1 MRVTVTIDRRPE
13 IADPEG
19 TTVKRALHDL
29 GFTETASVRMDR
41 VIHLEV
47 EGDEAGLLLDVSHD
61 FELGSGNEVVASLCE
76 ELGHELSKISSC
88 QLNSRH
94 GVGD

>member
-1 MRVTVTIDRRPE
+1 MKVTVTIDRRPE

-29 GFTETASVRMDR
+29 GFNEASSVRMDR

-47 EGDEAGLLLDVSHD
+47 ENDDPDRVRARVEEMCRQLLANPVLEDFSVEVEA
-61 FELGSGNEVVASLCE
+61 
-76 ELGHELSKISSC
+76 
-88 QLNSRH
+88 
-94 GVGD
+94 

>member
-1 MRVTVTIDRRPE
+1 MKVTITVDRRPE

-29 GFTETASVRMDR
+29 GFTEIDSVRMDR

-47 EGDEAGLLLDVSHD
+47 DGDDVEEVETRVEEMCKQLLANPVLED
-61 FELGSGNEVVASLCE
+61 FKVQI
-76 ELGHELSKISSC
+76 H
-88 QLNSRH
+88 R
-94 GVGD
+94 

>member
-29 GFTETASVRMDR
+29 GFTETNSVRMDR
-41 VIHLEV
+41 VVHLDIEGNDPSEV
-47 EGDEAGLLLDVSHD
+47 EARVEEMCKKLLANPVLED
-61 FELGSGNEVVASLCE
+61 FQVQVEG
-76 ELGHELSKISSC
+76 
-88 QLNSRH
+88 
-94 GVGD
+94 

>member
-1 MRVTVTIDRRPE
+1 MKVIVTIDRRSE

-29 GFTETASVRMDR
+29 GFTEASEVRMDR

-47 EGDEAGLLLDVSHD
+47 AGEDPETVRARVEDMCRQLLANPVLEDYHV
-61 FELGSGNEVVASLCE
+61 EV
-76 ELGHELSKISSC
+76 
-88 QLNSRH
+88 QP
-94 GVGD
+94 

>member
-29 GFTETASVRMDR
+29 GFTDTTAVRMDR
-41 VIHLEV
+41 VIHLDVDGDDPEQVKARV
-47 EGDEAGLLLDVSHD
+47 EEMCRQLLANPVLED
-61 FELGSGNEVVASLCE
+61 FTVVVE
-76 ELGHELSKISSC
+76 P
-88 QLNSRH
+88 
-94 GVGD
+94 

>member
-19 TTVKRALHDL
+19 TTVERALHDL
-29 GFTETASVRMDR
+29 GFTAVTSVRMDR

-47 EGDEAGLLLDVSHD
+47 EGEDPAVVRSQVEDMCRQLLANPVLEDFDVRV
-61 FELGSGNEVVASLCE
+61 ETPAEVAE
-76 ELGHELSKISSC
+76 T
-88 QLNSRH
+88 
-94 GVGD
+94 

>member
-1 MRVTVTIDRRPE
+1 MKVTITVDRRPE

-29 GFTETASVRMDR
+29 GFTEIESVRMDR

-47 EGDEAGLLLDVSHD
+47 DGDDDEEIETRVEEMCKQLLANPVLED
-61 FELGSGNEVVASLCE
+61 FKVQI
-76 ELGHELSKISSC
+76 H
-88 QLNSRH
+88 R
-94 GVGD
+94 